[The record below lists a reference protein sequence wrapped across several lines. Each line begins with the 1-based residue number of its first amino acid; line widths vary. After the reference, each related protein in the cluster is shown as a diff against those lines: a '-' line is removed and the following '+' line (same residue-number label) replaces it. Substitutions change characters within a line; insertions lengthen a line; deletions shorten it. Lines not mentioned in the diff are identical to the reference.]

1 MEIYGVDWWPLWF
14 KRLQYSNICMCQL
27 TAKDFKTQYYN
38 VLISL
43 LGATLYLGRLLMYF
57 GVYNLSGLFYWNPG
71 SLKCIGLGWVS
82 DLWGMTKYR
91 LMSSY
96 NKCNVQ
102 TLHLTHIKHSE
113 KNFKLTQ
120 NMYFLCQK
128 FLVFVMHLHF
138 WLHWLL
144 LNLTEFFFF

>member
-57 GVYNLSGLFYWNPG
+57 GVYNLSGLFYWNSG

-113 KNFKLTQ
+113 KKFKLTICIF
-120 NMYFLCQK
+120 YDK
-128 FLVFVMHLHF
+128 IF
-138 WLHWLL
+138 WYSSCIY
-144 LNLTEFFFF
+144 TFDYIDFF